1 MKKHLLVLISAL
13 LIAGCRANN
22 TSSSIS
28 TTSQSQSSNTSES
41 TSITSSVTSQSS
53 ATSSSKTTTSSSSHS
68 SSTKPTSSST
78 TTTTGSQDDYMKG
91 RPLLP
96 NGYAQIDAP
105 TNSPVQL
112 VTSTSSQDWYN
123 VDWTQDQPSNWRY
136 IYKNSVDNGPS
147 GHKCSPGFYSYNPSK
162 PNDYPGGLKFTN
174 PFIGFQSMKFTHTGE
189 KLEIRIYITQVN
201 NATDQPDE
209 KNPTGYLYFFRNNG
223 DLIPSLT
230 YTIEKG
236 SIVTKTE
243 YVKCYITG
251 SEIKNVTHFQFWT
264 QAKPYKGSQCYN
276 FGVGQVGIHS
286 WTYE

>member
-1 MKKHLLVLISAL
+1 MKKSLILFTSLLVVTGCNRSPSKTTTTSITSDSPVSTSISTGSSSTSINPSTSATSVTTST
-13 LIAGCRANN
+13 RP
-22 TSSSIS
+22 TSSSITT
-28 TTSQSQSSNTSES
+28 TTSN
-41 TSITSSVTSQSS
+41 
-53 ATSSSKTTTSSSSHS
+53 TTTSSS
-68 SSTKPTSSST
+68 
-78 TTTTGSQDDYMKG
+78 GDDYMKG

-96 NGYAQIDAP
+96 NGYAQIDSP

-123 VDWTQDQPSNWRY
+123 VDWTREQPSNWRY

-147 GHKCSPGFYSYNPSK
+147 GHKTSPSFYSYNESK
-162 PNDYPGGLKFTN
+162 PEDYPGGLKFTN

-209 KNPTGYLYFFRNNG
+209 KNPTGYLYFFRSNG

-251 SEIKNVTHFQFWT
+251 SEIKNVSHFQFWT